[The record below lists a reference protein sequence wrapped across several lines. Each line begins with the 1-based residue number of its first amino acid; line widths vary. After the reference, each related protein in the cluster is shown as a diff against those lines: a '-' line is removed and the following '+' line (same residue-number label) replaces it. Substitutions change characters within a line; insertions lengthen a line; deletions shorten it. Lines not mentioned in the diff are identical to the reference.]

1 MNIAASAT
9 KICLQK
15 SRFAEMLAT
24 PQVKREN
31 RVVIAHVY
39 TAIAAIALGAVF
51 GVFQGYARTGAFDAP
66 GWFDYYR
73 ILTMH
78 GVLMALVFT
87 TFFITGLSLFVTY
100 RAIPRERR
108 MGAGWFGWALM
119 LAGTAMAAVTILKG
133 DATVL
138 YTFYA
143 PLKASPWFYIGATL
157 LILGTWVVAF
167 EIFANVNY
175 FRKEHPGTAV
185 PLVVFCA
192 AATFV
197 MWIVA
202 TLGVVAEMYLLI
214 PWAFGWTPGINVMLT
229 RMFFWYFGHPLVYFW
244 IMCAY
249 IIWYNIIPTRYGG
262 NTFSDALTRLTFIM
276 LILLSTPVGIHHEFM
291 EPGISSMW
299 KMLHTLTTYGVV
311 IPSFITAFAIF
322 ASFELA
328 AIKQGRKGFIATVR
342 SLPWNDPTFSGAGL
356 GMLLFILGGFGGL
369 INASYSMDT
378 VVHNTIWIVGHF
390 HVTVGGPVALTFLGA
405 TYWLLPRLTGRALWK
420 PQWALFQTRLWFL
433 GMLVMSLSMH
443 YAGLLGAP
451 RRTANVGY
459 LGAAAASAWQPFML
473 LAAAGGMLLFCSVLI
488 FVAVSVGTMF
498 NSEKCEST
506 EAVFAEA
513 ADSAM
518 TTPASL
524 QKLYRWGVL
533 ALVLAVLAYA
543 GPLHDML
550 QHPGFLAPGMRT
562 W

>member
-1 MNIAASAT
+1 MTPA
-9 KICLQK
+9 LQL
-15 SRFAEMLAT
+15 RN
-24 PQVKREN
+24 EN
-31 RVVIAHVY
+31 RLVIAHIY
-39 TAIAAIALGAVF
+39 TATAAIALGAVF
-51 GVFQGYARTGAFDAP
+51 GVFQGFARAGAFGAP
-66 GWFDYYR
+66 AWFDYYR
-73 ILTMH
+73 LLTMH

-100 RAIPRERR
+100 RAIPRDRSL
-108 MGAGWFGWALM
+108 AVGWFGWGLM
-119 LAGTAMAAVTILKG
+119 LLGTAMAAFTILRG
-133 DATVL
+133 NATVL

-157 LILGTWVVAF
+157 LVLGTWVVAF
-167 EIFANVNY
+167 EIFENATC
-175 FRKEHPGTAV
+175 FRKAHAGQPI

-202 TLGVVAEMYLLI
+202 TLGVVAEMALLI

-229 RMFFWYFGHPLVYFW
+229 RMLFWYFGHPLVYFW
-244 IMCAY
+244 IMGAY

-262 NTFSDALTRLTFIM
+262 NVFSDGLTRLTFVM

-291 EPGISSMW
+291 EPGISSTW
-299 KMLHTLTTYGVV
+299 KMLHTVLTYGVA

-328 AIKQGRKGFIATVR
+328 AIKQGRNGFIATVK
-342 SLPWNDPTFSGAGL
+342 SLPWDDPPFSGAAL

-369 INASYSMDT
+369 VNASYSMDT

-405 TYWLLPRLTGRALWK
+405 AYWMIPRLTGRELWK
-420 PQWALFQTRLWFL
+420 PEWALFQTRLWFF
-433 GMLVMSLSMH
+433 GMLIMSLSMH

-451 RRTANVGY
+451 RRTADVGY
-459 LGAAAASAWQPFML
+459 LGANVANTWEPLML
-473 LAAAGGMLLFCSVLI
+473 LAAAGGFFLFLSILT
-488 FVAVSVGTMF
+488 FVAVAIGTLLQ
-498 NSEKCEST
+498 NAKTESM
-506 EAVFAEA
+506 EATFATPAE
-513 ADSAM
+513 SAS
-518 TTPASL
+518 TTPPML
-524 QKLYRWGVL
+524 QHVFRWGVL

-543 GPLHDML
+543 GPLGEL
-550 QHPGFLAPGMRT
+550 LRHPGYLAPGMRT